1 MCRVIWWVLGV
12 MELFDQLVDEAG
24 QGQPTAMPVPGGMAG
39 ESWIAVFEHVVST
52 SNGKVLSRACV
63 LTILLYPYNTPVSLH

>member
-1 MCRVIWWVLGV
+1 

-24 QGQPTAMPVPGGMAG
+24 QGQPTAMPVPGGTCMAG